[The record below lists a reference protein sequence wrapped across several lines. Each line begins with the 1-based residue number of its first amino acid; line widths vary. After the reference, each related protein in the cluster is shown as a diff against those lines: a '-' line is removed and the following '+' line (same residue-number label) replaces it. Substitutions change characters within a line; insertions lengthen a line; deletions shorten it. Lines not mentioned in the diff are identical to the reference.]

1 MVTASSNSR
10 YTQLKY
16 FLTCSINPHG
26 VPNTDLLRTHLGN
39 LPSWAKR
46 LLRMAG
52 NGAENWTRSDVPARL
67 PATALLSPRSARPYG
82 NKCDRRPNGC
92 QLELGLKEQVRGRRR
107 NPQGPL
113 KTYSVQCD
121 TGKAEAFSH
130 HPRIERSCPNSR
142 QRLPYAGPRRASDA
156 AAADAPMT
164 CVPR

>member
-52 NGAENWTRSDVPARL
+52 NGAETWTRSDVPARL

-92 QLELGLKEQVRGRRR
+92 QLELGLKEHVRGAAPKSARTAKNLFCSMRYW
-107 NPQGPL
+107 QSG
-113 KTYSVQCD
+113 SF
-121 TGKAEAFSH
+121 FS
-130 HPRIERSCPNSR
+130 SSTN
-142 QRLPYAGPRRASDA
+142 
-156 AAADAPMT
+156 
-164 CVPR
+164 

>member
-1 MVTASSNSR
+1 MVTTSSNSR

-39 LPSWAKR
+39 LLSWAKR

-52 NGAENWTRSDVPARL
+52 NGAENCTRSDVPARL
-67 PATALLSPRSARPYG
+67 P
-82 NKCDRRPNGC
+82 RPNGC
-92 QLELGLKEQVRGRRR
+92 QLKLGLKEQVRGRRR

-121 TGKAEAFSH
+121 T
-130 HPRIERSCPNSR
+130 
-142 QRLPYAGPRRASDA
+142 
-156 AAADAPMT
+156 
-164 CVPR
+164 